1 MMDKKNTLLL
11 TVIAVATLLVAV
23 VGATFAY
30 FTASSGTN
38 EASEVNV
45 QTRSVDVT
53 STTATD
59 VTMVVQLSD
68 MVQGNGANDH
78 SVYKNNTDATIQLEN
93 SVGAA
98 GGTRTCSYN
107 IVYTPRADGVYVTTP
122 EAVTNSLREFTIQAT
137 ANVVGSG
144 TSSVTTIPEYDLGTI
159 STATPTNL
167 NATPITFAV
176 TGAVDGN
183 ESSSITWTFD
193 VRYYNLAI
201 DQTVNAGKT
210 FGGSLEFVETGSE
223 LCTTVTP

>member
-11 TVIAVATLLVAV
+11 TVIAIATLLVAV

-30 FTASSGTN
+30 FTASSG
-38 EASEVNV
+38 ASELSNVSV

-68 MVQGNGANDH
+68 MVEGNGANDY
-78 SVYKNNTDATIQLEN
+78 SAYKNDTSATIKLDN

-107 IVYTPRADGVYVTTP
+107 VVYTPKADGAYVTTQ
-122 EAVTNSLREFTIQAT
+122 AARDLGLNEFTIQAT
-137 ANVVGSG
+137 ANIVGSG
-144 TSSVTTIPEYDLGTI
+144 VSSSTTISEFNLGDIAASTSTNI
-159 STATPTNL
+159 TATPL
-167 NATPITFAV
+167 TFAV

-183 ESSSITWTFD
+183 ETSSITWTFD

-201 DQTVNAGKT
+201 DQTINAGKT
-210 FGGSLEFVETGSE
+210 FGGTLEFVKTGSE
-223 LCTTVTP
+223 LCTTA